1 MQNNP
6 LMHHNIIM
14 PLMKALRAALN
25 VQRVQQCVRF
35 RVKIQT
41 TQVQNNQARMV
52 SVLRLKSAELYDEAI
67 KILY

>member
-1 MQNNP
+1 MQSNP

-41 TQVQNNQARMV
+41 IQVQNNLALMV
-52 SVLRLKSAELYDEAI
+52 SVYA
-67 KILY
+67 

>member
-25 VQRVQQCVRF
+25 VQRVQQCPVSR
-35 RVKIQT
+35 
-41 TQVQNNQARMV
+41 QNPKYPGPKQSGPDGER
-52 SVLRLKSAELYDEAI
+52 LRLKNQPSFMM
-67 KILY
+67 KH

>member
-6 LMHHNIIM
+6 LMHHSIIM

-41 TQVQNNQARMV
+41 IQVQNNLAQMV
-52 SVLRLKSAELYDEAI
+52 SVYA
-67 KILY
+67 